1 MAIPLHGFRG
11 FNSLADG
18 IAFPRKQLRL
28 SGNLIA
34 DIADTAVV
42 DRESAHALAGSWIE
56 ARSSYRTRALL
67 GIAPHRT
74 NTCSHP
80 VRTAASTTPAT
91 RTSSIRAALQPG
103 GVQAHQAKQHAGT
116 KR

>member
-80 VRTAASTTPAT
+80 VRTAARKASST
-91 RTSSIRAALQPG
+91 RTLFIRASLEAG
-103 GVQAHQAKQHAGT
+103 GVQATQSKEDTG
-116 KR
+116 